1 MKSHEMFRELFDRIS
16 PKELAADLGLSVSMI
31 YKWAEPTGDA
41 GSGTP
46 NPLERIAALLKI
58 TGDVRIAEWVCRCA
72 GGFYTKS
79 PAGKS
84 DENSDSVI
92 TATNQIVQDF
102 AEMLS
107 AIATAA
113 VDNAITPA
121 ESLDIRTRWEHL
133 KSVTESFVCCCE
145 HGNFE
150 AVRNAP
156 ETARLRK
163 LPPG

>member
-1 MKSHEMFRELFDRIS
+1 MKSHEIIRELFDRIS

-31 YKWAEPTGDA
+31 YKWAEPAGDS

-58 TGDVRIAEWVCRCA
+58 TGDVRIAEWVCRRA
-72 GGFYTKS
+72 GGFFTKS
-79 PAGKS
+79 PHGNLDK
-84 DENSDSVI
+84 NSDSVV

-113 VDNAITPA
+113 EDNAITPA
-121 ESLDIRTRWEHL
+121 ESRDIRKRWEHL
-133 KSVTESFVCCCE
+133 KTATESFVCCCE

-156 ETARLRK
+156 ENVRPRK
-163 LPPG
+163 LAQR